1 MKSDISR
8 PDPYK
13 HYKGGFKLFNTV
25 EAAQKMQ
32 DQLISWRRDLHQ
44 IPEVGLELPKTSTY
58 VAEKLSEMGIEYQEN
73 IGVSGIV
80 GLIKGKEDGK
90 TVAIRADMD
99 GLAIVEETGLPFAS
113 TNGNMHAC
121 GHDAHTSML
130 LGAAKILN
138 ENKDKLKGNIKLIFQ
153 AGEEGP
159 GGAKPMIDDGVMES
173 PKVDAVLGLHIGTIF
188 KEIGTGGVGVAYGNL
203 MACLDR
209 FEIKVIGK
217 GCHGAMPDTGVD
229 PIVISA
235 GVINALQ
242 TIISREIKPNEPAVI
257 TIGQI
262 SGGRSYNIIPDSV
275 EIVGTARATSQAVR
289 EKIASRMEEIVANI
303 TKGMRGDYEFTYTY
317 GYPPLVNDAEFTKG
331 FVETAKKVVGEDKI
345 VEIANP
351 TMVSEDMA
359 YFLEEAPGTFFFLGG
374 GNEAKGIVAPH
385 HNSKFNVDEDVLWK
399 GTALLAQG
407 AFDWLAKFHL

>member
-1 MKSDISR
+1 M
-8 PDPYK
+8 
-13 HYKGGFKLFNTV
+13 FNTV

-44 IPEVGLELPKTSTY
+44 IPEVGLELPKTSAY

-73 IGVSGIV
+73 IGVSGII

-121 GHDAHTSML
+121 GHDAHTAML
-130 LGAAKILN
+130 LGTAKILN
-138 ENKDKLKGNIKLIFQ
+138 KNKDKLKGNIKLIFQ

-159 GGAKPMIDDGVMES
+159 GGAKPMIDDGAMEN

-188 KEIGTGGVGVAYGNL
+188 KEVGTGEVGVAYGNL
-203 MACLDR
+203 MACLDK

-217 GCHGAMPDTGVD
+217 GCHGAMPDIGVD

-235 GVINALQ
+235 QVINALQ
-242 TIISREIKPNEPAVI
+242 TIVSREVKPTEPAVI
-257 TIGQI
+257 TIGEI
-262 SGGRSYNIIPDSV
+262 HGGRSYNIIPDSV
-275 EIVGTARATSQAVR
+275 EMVGTARTTNQAVR
-289 EKIASRMEEIVANI
+289 RKIASRMEEVIANV
-303 TKGMRGDYEFTYTY
+303 TKSMRGDYKFTYNF
-317 GYPPLVNDAEFTKG
+317 GYPPLVNNAEFTKG
-331 FVETAKKVVGEDKI
+331 FVESAKKVVGEKKI
-345 VEIANP
+345 VEILHP
-351 TMVSEDMA
+351 TMGGEDMA
-359 YFLEEAPGTFFFLGG
+359 YFLERVPGTFFFLGA

-385 HNSKFNVDEDVLWK
+385 HNSKFDVDEDVFWV

-407 AFDWLAKFHL
+407 AVDWLDMNKLI

>member
-1 MKSDISR
+1 M
-8 PDPYK
+8 
-13 HYKGGFKLFNTV
+13 FNIV

-32 DQLISWRRDLHQ
+32 AQLISWRRDLHQ
-44 IPEVGLELPKTSTY
+44 IPEVGLELPKTSAY
-58 VAEKLSEMGIEYQEN
+58 VAEKLSEMGIKYQKN

-80 GLIKGKEDGK
+80 GLIKGKENSK
-90 TVAIRADMD
+90 TIAIRADMD
-99 GLAIVEETGLPFAS
+99 ALAIMEETGLPFAS

-121 GHDAHTSML
+121 GHDAHTAML

-159 GGAKPMIDDGVMES
+159 GGAKPMIDDGAMEN

-242 TIISREIKPNEPAVI
+242 TIVSREVKPTEPAVI
-257 TIGQI
+257 TISQI
-262 SGGRSYNIIPDSV
+262 NGGRSYNIIPDSV

-289 EKIASRMEEIVANI
+289 KKIASRMEEIVANI
-303 TKGMRGDYEFTYTY
+303 TKGMRGDYEFAYTY
-317 GYPPLVNDAEFTKG
+317 GYPPLVNDVEFTKE
-331 FVETAKKVVGEDKI
+331 FVKTAKKVVGEEKI

-351 TMVSEDMA
+351 TMGGEDMA
-359 YFLEEAPGTFFFLGG
+359 YFLEKAPGTFFFLGG
-374 GNEAKGIVAPH
+374 GNRDKGIIAPH
-385 HNSKFNVDEDVLWK
+385 HNSKFDIDEDVLWK
-399 GTALLAQG
+399 GTALLSQG
-407 AFDWLAKFHL
+407 AVDWLAKVLI

>member
-1 MKSDISR
+1 
-8 PDPYK
+8 
-13 HYKGGFKLFNTV
+13 LFNTAG
-25 EAAQKMQ
+25 AAQKMQ
-32 DQLISWRRDLHQ
+32 EQLISWRRYLHQ
-44 IPEVGLELPKTSTY
+44 IPEVGLKLPKTSAY

-73 IGVSGIV
+73 IGVSGII

-121 GHDAHTSML
+121 GHDAHTAML

-159 GGAKPMIDDGVMES
+159 GGAKPMIDDGVMEN
-173 PKVDAVLGLHIGTIF
+173 PKVDAILGLHIGTIF
-188 KEIGTGGVGVAYGNL
+188 KEIDTGGVGVAYGNL

-242 TIISREIKPNEPAVI
+242 TIVSREVKPTEPAVI

-262 SGGRSYNIIPDSV
+262 NGGRSYNIIPDSV

-289 EKIASRMEEIVANI
+289 KKIASRMEEIVANI

-317 GYPPLVNDAEFTKG
+317 GYPPLVNDVEFTKE
-331 FVETAKKVVGEDKI
+331 FVKTAKKIVGEEKI
-345 VEIANP
+345 VEIVNP
-351 TMVSEDMA
+351 TMGGEDMA
-359 YFLEEAPGTFFFLGG
+359 YFLEKTPGTFFFLGG
-374 GNEAKGIVAPH
+374 GNRDKGIIAPH
-385 HNSKFNVDEDVLWK
+385 HNSKFDIDEDVLWK
-399 GTALLAQG
+399 GTALLSQG
-407 AFDWLAKFHL
+407 AVDWLAKVLL

>member
-1 MKSDISR
+1 
-8 PDPYK
+8 
-13 HYKGGFKLFNTV
+13 
-25 EAAQKMQ
+25 MQ

-44 IPEVGLELPKTSTY
+44 IPEVGLELPKTSAY

-90 TVAIRADMD
+90 TIAIRADMD

-121 GHDAHTSML
+121 GHDAHTAML

-159 GGAKPMIDDGVMES
+159 GGAKPMIDDGAMEN
-173 PKVDAVLGLHIGTIF
+173 PKVDAVLGLHIGIIF
-188 KEIGTGGVGVAYGNL
+188 KEIGTGEVGVAYGNL

-235 GVINALQ
+235 EIINALQ
-242 TIISREIKPNEPAVI
+242 TIISREIKPTEPAVI

-262 SGGRSYNIIPDSV
+262 NGGRSYNIIPDSV
-275 EIVGTARATSQAVR
+275 EIIGTARAISQAVR
-289 EKIASRMEEIVANI
+289 EKIASRMEEIVANV

-331 FVETAKKVVGEDKI
+331 FAETAKKVVGKENV
-345 VEIANP
+345 VEIARP
-351 TMVSEDMA
+351 TMGGEDMA
-359 YFLEEAPGTFFFLGG
+359 YFLEKAPGTFFFLGG

-385 HNSKFNVDEDVLWK
+385 HNSKFDVDEDVFWK
-399 GTALLAQG
+399 GTTLLAQG
-407 AFDWLAKFHL
+407 AVDWLAKEVPL

>member
-1 MKSDISR
+1 M
-8 PDPYK
+8 
-13 HYKGGFKLFNTV
+13 FNTV

-58 VAEKLSEMGIEYQEN
+58 IAEKLSEMGIEHQEN

-80 GLIKGKEDGK
+80 GLVKGKEDGK
-90 TVAIRADMD
+90 TIAIRADMD
-99 GLAIVEETGLPFAS
+99 ALAIMEETGLPFAS

-121 GHDAHTSML
+121 GHDAHTAML

-159 GGAKPMIDDGVMES
+159 GGAKPMIDDGAMEN
-173 PKVDAVLGLHIGTIF
+173 PKVDAVLGLHIGIIF
-188 KEIGTGGVGVAYGNL
+188 KEIGTGEVGVAYGNL

-235 GVINALQ
+235 EVINALQ
-242 TIISREIKPNEPAVI
+242 TIISREVKPTEPAVI

-262 SGGRSYNIIPDSV
+262 NGGRSYNTIPDSV

-289 EKIASRMEEIVANI
+289 EKIVSRMEDIVANI
-303 TKGMRGDYEFTYTY
+303 TKGMRGDYEFIYTY

-331 FVETAKKVVGEDKI
+331 FVETAKKVVGEEKI

-351 TMVSEDMA
+351 TMVGEDMA

-374 GNEAKGIVAPH
+374 GNETKGIVAPH
-385 HNSKFNVDEDVLWK
+385 HNSKFDVDEDVLWK

-407 AFDWLAKFHL
+407 AVDWLAKVLL

>member
-1 MKSDISR
+1 M
-8 PDPYK
+8 
-13 HYKGGFKLFNTV
+13 FNTV

-44 IPEVGLELPKTSTY
+44 IPEVGLELPKTSAY

-90 TVAIRADMD
+90 TIAIRADMD

-121 GHDAHTSML
+121 GHDAHTAML

-159 GGAKPMIDDGVMES
+159 GGAKPMIDDGAMEN
-173 PKVDAVLGLHIGTIF
+173 PKVDAVLGLHIGIIF
-188 KEIGTGGVGVAYGNL
+188 KEIGTGEVGVAYGNL

-235 GVINALQ
+235 EIINALQ
-242 TIISREIKPNEPAVI
+242 TIISREIKPTEPAVI

-262 SGGRSYNIIPDSV
+262 NGGRSYNIIPDSV
-275 EIVGTARATSQAVR
+275 EIIGTARAISQAVR
-289 EKIASRMEEIVANI
+289 EKIASRMEEIVANV

-331 FVETAKKVVGEDKI
+331 FAETAKKVVGKENV
-345 VEIANP
+345 VEIARP
-351 TMVSEDMA
+351 TMGGEDMA
-359 YFLEEAPGTFFFLGG
+359 YFLEKAPGTFFFLGG

-385 HNSKFNVDEDVLWK
+385 HNSKFDVDEDVFWK
-399 GTALLAQG
+399 GTTLLAQG
-407 AFDWLAKFHL
+407 AVDWLAKEVPL